1 MFEDTPLNAGVP
13 PTGGGDRYPSFH
25 LLDGDPPTGGDAPPA
40 DDTTLS
46 DETPTDDD
54 PVDPELPEDSGG
66 TSAPRG
72 IKGDPPTGG

>member
-13 PTGGGDRYPSFH
+13 PTGGGDTYPSFK

-40 DDTTLS
+40 DDPPLS
-46 DETPTDDD
+46 DEPPTDD
-54 PVDPELPEDSGG
+54 PVDPELPPDSGG

-72 IKGDPPTGG
+72 IMGDPPTGG